1 MRTYIQNYGGCM
13 ILLVQDYNQSK
24 KCFYFNG
31 FGTTNSHVC
40 VSNREYTQVDMH
52 SDMDSDLL
60 ATSNYI

>member
-1 MRTYIQNYGGCM
+1 M
-13 ILLVQDYNQSK
+13 ILLIQDYNQLK
-24 KCFYFNG
+24 KYFYFNG

-60 ATSNYI
+60 ATSNCI